1 MGSGQGASTLLSL
14 WFAARSPKV
23 THRLLFQGVSH
34 YRNQTD
40 FRTVV
45 CIPLLVALFWKAYN
59 TPKVAMAEFC
69 IASVSST
76 KGVCLRSCHLKDVP
90 ARTTCCLQGTATS
103 IPGLT

>member
-1 MGSGQGASTLLSL
+1 MGSGQGASMLLSL
-14 WFAARSPKV
+14 WFAVRRSPK
-23 THRLLFQGVSH
+23 GVSH

-40 FRTVV
+40 FPTLV
-45 CIPLLVALFWKAYN
+45 CIPLLVTLFWKAYN

-69 IASVSST
+69 IASMSST

-90 ARTTCCLQGTATS
+90 ARTTCYLQGTATS